1 MCTVLGPKKALGEDE
16 PMAAANEKSGPDTN
30 VTPMMR
36 QYLENKQR
44 HPDAILLFR
53 MGDFYEM
60 FFEDAGKA
68 SKILEIALTTRDK
81 HKEQSVPMCGFPHHA
96 ASAYISK
103 LLAAGERVA
112 VCDQVEDPREA
123 KGIVKRE
130 VTRVLT
136 PGLTEEPGTVKADEN
151 HFVVSLAAKGDQ
163 VGMAA
168 FDLSTGDFL
177 VTGTGRYALAEQELR
192 RLDPKEVLLPE
203 GLSEDHPLRAMADGS
218 FYVHP
223 VEDWLCDPQ
232 GCSDVLKEQFDVRNL
247 EGFGLTDD
255 SALTLAAGTVIG
267 YVRQTR
273 PEAPVHIKTPRVY
286 HLGNYMVLDH
296 ATLNNL
302 EIFKNIR
309 DGTATGTLVGLL
321 DRTCNPMGGR
331 LLRQWISYPL
341 LDVPEIRRRSET
353 VDGFVQDTVLRGDLR
368 GILADIGDMERIAAK
383 ISLKSA
389 GPRDLVQLRFSAEK
403 IPAILTLL
411 DGLDTEIVESLK
423 QMDDLSY
430 VAHAIASVLVDAPPA
445 GLKDGGVIR
454 EGYDPELDE
463 LRSISTQGKEWIA
476 RIETVERERT
486 GIHNLKVGY
495 NRVFGYYIEVGK
507 SRQDKIPPDYI
518 RKQTLANAERY
529 ITEDLKEYEQKV
541 LNAQEMSLALE
552 EKIFA
557 ALRTKLQEVIP
568 RIQSTAAS
576 VATLD
581 VLLSLAEIA
590 ALRGY
595 TRPEV
600 DDGDE
605 IRIVEGRHPVVET
618 FDHGETY
625 VPNDVLLNRSTDR
638 ILIITGPNMAGKSTY
653 MRQTALIVLMA
664 QMGSFVPAKEST
676 VGIADRIFTRIGAA
690 DYLAFGQSTFMVEM
704 SETAEILH
712 NATDRSL
719 VLLDEVGRGTST
731 FDGLSIAW
739 AVTEY
744 LHDRADGGPR
754 TLFATHYHELVDLAL
769 IKERVKNFNIA
780 VREWKDR
787 IVFLRK
793 IVPGGASRSYGIQV
807 AGLAGIPDQVTARAG
822 EILANLEKNEI
833 DPTGRPT
840 ISRPRQRKKVIREE
854 VFQADLFSRPADDLL
869 EELNRTDPNNMTP
882 LDALTTLCR
891 WKEKYSS

>member
-1 MCTVLGPKKALGEDE
+1 MCTVLESAEMLGADRPMDAADKAGQT
-16 PMAAANEKSGPDTN
+16 ANI
-30 VTPMMR
+30 TPMMR
-36 QYLENKQR
+36 QYLENKRR

-68 SKILEIALTTRDK
+68 SKILDIALTTRDR
-81 HKEQSVPMCGFPHHA
+81 HKEESVPMCGFPHHA

-103 LLAAGERVA
+103 LLAAGARVA
-112 VCDQVEDPREA
+112 VCDQVEDPKEA
-123 KGIVKRE
+123 KGIVRRE

-151 HFVVSLAAKGDQ
+151 HFVVALAAKGDH

-177 VTGTGRYALAEQELR
+177 VTGTTRYALAEQELL
-192 RLDPKEVLLPE
+192 RLDPKEVLLSE
-203 GLSEDHPLRAMADGS
+203 RLAEDHPLRGVVDGS

-223 VEDWLCDPQ
+223 VEDRLCDPQ
-232 GCSDVLKEQFDVRNL
+232 GCSDVLKEQFEVRNL
-247 EGFGLTDD
+247 EGFGLSDD
-255 SALTLAAGTVIG
+255 TALTIAAGTVIG

-273 PEAPVHIKTPRVY
+273 PDTPVHIKSPRVY

-296 ATLNNL
+296 ATLKNL

-309 DGTATGTLVGLL
+309 DGTSTGTLIRLL

-341 LDVPEIRRRSET
+341 LDVKEIKRRSET
-353 VDGFVQDTVLRGDLR
+353 VDGLVQDTVLRGELRDL
-368 GILADIGDMERIAAK
+368 LKDIGDMERIAAK

-389 GPRDLVQLRFSAEK
+389 TPRDLVQLRFSVEK
-403 IPAILTLL
+403 LPAVLKLL
-411 DGLDTEIVESLK
+411 NGLDTEIAESLR
-423 QMDDLSY
+423 QMDDLAY

-454 EGYDPELDE
+454 EGYDSRLDE

-476 RIETVERERT
+476 RIEATEREKT
-486 GIHNLKVGY
+486 GIPNLKVGY
-495 NRVFGYYIEVGK
+495 NRVFGYFIEVTK
-507 SRQDKIPPDYI
+507 SHQDKIPQGYI
-518 RKQTLANAERY
+518 RKQTLVNAERY

-541 LNAQEMSLALE
+541 LNAQEMSLTLE

-557 ALRTKLQEVIP
+557 ALRTNLQEVIP
-568 RIQSTAAS
+568 RIQGTAAS
-576 VATLD
+576 IATLD
-581 VLLSLAEIA
+581 VLLSLAETA
-590 ALRGY
+590 ALRAY

-600 DDGDE
+600 DEGDE

-618 FDHGETY
+618 FDHGESY
-625 VPNDVLLNRSTDR
+625 VPNDVLLNRTTDQ
-638 ILIITGPNMAGKSTY
+638 ILIVTGPNMAGKSTY

-664 QMGSFVPAKEST
+664 QMGSFVPAKESS

-704 SETAEILH
+704 NETAEILH
-712 NATDRSL
+712 NATQRSL

-739 AVTEY
+739 AVTEF
-744 LHDRADGGPR
+744 LHDRPDGGPR

-807 AGLAGIPDQVTARAG
+807 AGLAGIPDQVVARAR

-833 DPTGRPT
+833 DPTGRPS
-840 ISRPRQRKKVIREE
+840 ISRPRTRKKSPRDE
-854 VFQADLFSRPADDLL
+854 VFQPELFARPADDLFD
-869 EELNRTDPNNMTP
+869 ELNRTDPNNLTP

-891 WKEKYSS
+891 WKEKYSP